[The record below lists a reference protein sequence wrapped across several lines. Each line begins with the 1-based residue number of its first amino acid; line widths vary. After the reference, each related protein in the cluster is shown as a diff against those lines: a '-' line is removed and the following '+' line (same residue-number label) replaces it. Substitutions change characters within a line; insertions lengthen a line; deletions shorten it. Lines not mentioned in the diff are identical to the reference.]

1 MDRVAFFVAPVI
13 AGAAVSHDDLV
24 LTAADGNEF
33 AAFLA
38 NERVMWA
45 KVIKQS
51 GAKAD

>member
-1 MDRVAFFVAPVI
+1 VNALKAPDVVQRFKSEGADIVANTPEA
-13 AGAAVSHDDLV
+13 
-24 LTAADGNEF
+24 F

-38 NERVMWA
+38 KERVMWA